1 MYRTVAYAA
10 HSRDIA
16 FDDANALT
24 AIANDI
30 QIAFDQA
37 VPPTVFLNGSD
48 VTSDIRTPEI
58 GTAASMVSQVPGVR
72 VAMVRQQQS
81 LGSVDSIVME
91 GRDIGT
97 VVFPDAEIKIYL
109 TASVSERAK
118 RRAGELSATGQIVDI
133 GDIERQIS
141 ERDYRDMHRD
151 DSPLRVAADAW
162 ELNTDGISIDDV
174 IAMIVSHVRSVA

>member
-1 MYRTVAYAA
+1 
-10 HSRDIA
+10 
-16 FDDANALT
+16 
-24 AIANDI
+24 
-30 QIAFDQA
+30 
-37 VPPTVFLNGSD
+37 
-48 VTSDIRTPEI
+48 
-58 GTAASMVSQVPGVR
+58 
-72 VAMVRQQQS
+72 
-81 LGSVDSIVME
+81 ME

-118 RRAGELSATGQIVDI
+118 RRADELSATGQTVDI